1 MFSRSSLIEAQ
12 QEILSISDWFSG
24 TWYKD
29 GKIIVLF
36 IPFAAL
42 ARVSR

>member
-1 MFSRSSLIEAQ
+1 MFSRSSLIKAQ
-12 QEILSISDWFSG
+12 QEILTISDWFSG

-36 IPFAAL
+36 ILFAAL
-42 ARVSR
+42 AKVFR